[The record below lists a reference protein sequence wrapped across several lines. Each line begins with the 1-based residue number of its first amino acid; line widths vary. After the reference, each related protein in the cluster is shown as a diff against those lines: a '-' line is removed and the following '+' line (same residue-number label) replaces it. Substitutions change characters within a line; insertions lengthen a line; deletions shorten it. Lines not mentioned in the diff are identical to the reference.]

1 MNAPQKL
8 FRIARSLGSTDPDK
22 RREAVRSL
30 TGIESIRAFELL
42 ASALGDPDQQVR
54 TTALR
59 IIVDAEQEEATTM
72 AIAVLARP
80 AIRDLCDW
88 SAVLSDLASPPRIR
102 LDGTPLL
109 MQLPAGPIRPVDQKA
124 QARIARIRA
133 SLVSLDTKLTRSSSP
148 YSSGSSDQ
156 GMLGG

>member
-1 MNAPQKL
+1 MDGSEKFSL
-8 FRIARSLGSTDPDK
+8 IARRIGSADPNERLGAVCSLK
-22 RREAVRSL
+22 
-30 TGIESIRAFELL
+30 GIENVRAFELL
-42 ASALGDPDQQVR
+42 TTALGDPDQQVR

-59 IIVDAEQEEATTM
+59 IIVEAEQEEPTTM
-72 AIAVLARP
+72 AVQALTRP

-88 SAVLSDLASPPRIR
+88 SAVLADMASPPRIR

-109 MQLPAGPIRPVDQKA
+109 MQLPAGPIRPVDPMT

-133 SLVSLDTKLTRSSSP
+133 SLVSLDTKLNRSSSP
-148 YSSGSSDQ
+148 YSSRSSDQ